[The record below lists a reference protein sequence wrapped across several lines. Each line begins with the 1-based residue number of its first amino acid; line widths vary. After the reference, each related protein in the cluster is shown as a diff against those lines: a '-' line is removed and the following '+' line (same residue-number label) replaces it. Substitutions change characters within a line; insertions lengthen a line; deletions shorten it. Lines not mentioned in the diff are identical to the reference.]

1 MPRLLSA
8 ISWGLILAFALAG
21 CARRCAC
28 VNGGGTSSAAVAP
41 MPTETRAERGSI
53 ETDTTALV
61 SYEEVDRALGSPPSP
76 AGYRV
81 LRAVEVQCL
90 AAANAPIAKLYD
102 AESEAVLANSN
113 RRGQRAAV
121 ALSRLM
127 AYRAVDER
135 NKAAAAALELF
146 YSLAEAEANRD
157 ILQRSVEQIDR
168 AAANLEELK
177 RSGLKV
183 PDDQSAFRRQ
193 KLDWLDRQIQLSSAI
208 RKIQWQLQ
216 QLCGFEMDQTTPIWP
231 EADLTVIVTPVD
243 AEAAVL
249 EGLANR
255 ADLGALQMLAGSL
268 DADTLPAVRSGM
280 QAFSPGLGASI
291 AAKRL
296 LGDRS
301 ADYGEARSRQ
311 SQLAQAQ
318 VDAELNVTW
327 EIREAVWNIETRLR
341 EIAVAGER
349 QEVWRQRGAALE
361 EKRESNGVT
370 AFDLAAA
377 RLELHRA
384 ESELVHRVIA
394 WKIAQVKL
402 EQAQGLL
409 AVECG
414 YGLPGCCR

>member
-41 MPTETRAERGSI
+41 MPIETRAERGSI
-53 ETDTTALV
+53 ETDTTALA

-76 AGYRV
+76 TGYRV

-113 RRGQRAAV
+113 RRGQRTV
-121 ALSRLM
+121 ATLSRLM
-127 AYRAVDER
+127 AYRAIDER

-168 AAANLEELK
+168 ATANLEELK
-177 RSGLKV
+177 RSGLKM
-183 PDDQSAFRRQ
+183 PDDQTALRRQ
-193 KLDWLDRQIQLSSAI
+193 KLDWIDRHIQLSSAI
-208 RKIQWQLQ
+208 RKIQGQLQ
-216 QLCGFEMDQTTPIWP
+216 QLCGFEMDQTAPIWP
-231 EADLTVIVTPVD
+231 EADLTVTVTPVE

-255 ADLGALQMLAGSL
+255 ADLGALQMLAGSPN
-268 DADTLPAVRSGM
+268 ADTLPAVRSGM

-296 LGDRS
+296 LSDRS

-318 VDAELNVTW
+318 VNAELNVTW

-341 EIAVAGER
+341 EIAVAVER

-394 WKIAQVKL
+394 WKIARVKL
-402 EQAQGLL
+402 KQAQGLL